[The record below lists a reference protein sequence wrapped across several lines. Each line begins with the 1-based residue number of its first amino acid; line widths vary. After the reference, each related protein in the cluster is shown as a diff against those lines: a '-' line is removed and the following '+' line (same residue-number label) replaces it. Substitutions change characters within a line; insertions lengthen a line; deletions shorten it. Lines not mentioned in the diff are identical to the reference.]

1 LPALANLE
9 FQELKVESMNLV
21 KPGNCVLVVHR
32 RLFERDDNRLFVGQ
46 IEAMDGGVIRTK
58 GYTFVRDVME
68 GTVRRKS
75 ESRTK
80 LLSLTSGTL
89 IIYLLP
95 LEFEFSK
102 AEVCCRETEMWL
114 TDGSDFSMN
123 LSK

>member
-1 LPALANLE
+1 
-9 FQELKVESMNLV
+9 MNLFE
-21 KPGNCVLVVHR
+21 PGSCVLVVHR

-46 IEAMDGGVIRTK
+46 IESLDSGVIRTT
-58 GYTFVRDVME
+58 GYSFVRDIME

-89 IIYLLP
+89 IVYLLP
-95 LEFEFSK
+95 PRFELSK
-102 AEVCCRETEMWL
+102 AEVSCRETEMWL

-123 LSK
+123 LSEWTHRSH